1 MLSDIT
7 KSLKRILRR
16 DKRTIHNDKWLY
28 WVLVNDLAERYFFDL
43 SKIRIG
49 RYWDSLLAFGFPS
62 LDLVRDIKNRLIEL
76 GEL

>member
-16 DKRTIHNDKWLY
+16 DKRARHNDKWLY
-28 WVLVNDLAERYFFDL
+28 WLVVNDLAERYFFDL
-43 SKIRIG
+43 SKIRLG

-62 LDLVRDIKNRLIEL
+62 LDLARDIKNRLIEL
-76 GEL
+76 GEV